1 MTCSLKEDLY
11 QKFQDDGYLVLE
23 NFLTDTEVN
32 EMKEAMNKIV
42 EEMNPS
48 EHPKS
53 VFTTSDDSR
62 HVSDVYFLDSVDK
75 VRYFYEEGAF
85 NKSGELVVD
94 RQRALNKVGHA
105 LHVLNPV
112 FKKVTF
118 SEKVKKLV
126 EILGFKDAVI
136 PQSMYIFKQ
145 PGIGG
150 EVTPHIDG
158 TFLLC
163 NPATSVFGLWFPVD
177 DATLENGCLWFVPGS
192 HKNNKV
198 DRRFVR
204 THGDNNTLLKFSG
217 EMLPPE
223 DSKFVPAPIKKG
235 GCVVIHGLVWHKSE
249 PNKSD
254 KSRHAYTF
262 HVFDQG
268 TASWDRD
275 AWLQPTDSYK
285 FPRMSEN

>member
-1 MTCSLKEDLY
+1 M
-11 QKFQDDGYLVLE
+11 
-23 NFLTDTEVN
+23 
-32 EMKEAMNKIV
+32 
-42 EEMNPS
+42 
-48 EHPKS
+48 
-53 VFTTSDDSR
+53 
-62 HVSDVYFLDSVDK
+62 
-75 VRYFYEEGAF
+75 VR
-85 NKSGELVVD
+85 V
-94 RQRALNKVGHA
+94 A
-105 LHVLNPV
+105 LHVLNDA
-112 FKKVTF
+112 FKNVTF
-118 SEKVKKLV
+118 SAKIKKLV
-126 EILGFKDAVI
+126 NELGFKDPVI

-163 NPATSVFGLWFPVD
+163 DPPTSVFGLWFPVD

-192 HKNNKV
+192 HKENKV

-204 THGDNNTLLKFSG
+204 TLENNKTSLKFKG
-217 EMLPPE
+217 DMPPPE

-235 GCVVIHGLVWHKSE
+235 GCVVIHGLVWHKSD

-268 TASWDRD
+268 SSSWHPDS
-275 AWLQPTDSYK
+275 WLQPTDIYN
-285 FPRMSEN
+285 FPRMADN